1 MKLFECV
8 PNFSEGRDPA
18 RIAAI
23 ANAGRGIAG
32 VTLLDIES
40 NPDHNRCVIS
50 LVGEADPLLEAVIGM
65 MRVAVSTIDLN
76 HHKGEHPRMG
86 AVDVVPFVPLGEATM
101 PEAIRL
107 AERLAQRVWTELQLP
122 VYLYGQ
128 VARRAERADLAVV
141 RRGEF
146 EGIRDSIATDPAR
159 APDLGNA
166 AVHPTAGIVAIGA
179 RPILIAYN
187 AYLSTSDVAIAKKVA
202 KSVRA
207 RDGGLA
213 EVKALGFDI
222 EERKQAQVSMNLTD
236 HRRTPIHR
244 ALELVRRE
252 AQRYGVQVT
261 DSEIVGLVPEDA
273 LFDSAEYYLQ
283 LNQFDRATILE
294 RKVRAAVTTGSSV
307 GPGPG
312 GFADRTIREFS
323 DQVAARTPT
332 PGGGSVAGVTAALGA
347 ALGEMVLSYS
357 QPAGATVEIGHG
369 LRARLSEARA
379 RLFELADA
387 DSKAY
392 DEVGAARRSL
402 KERPDDPARK
412 EAWRVALERAAEVPL
427 STASMAQELIGAL
440 SEVRSQTKPALESD
454 LVSALALLAAA
465 RDSALANVAINVPD
479 LKAAGGATERFE
491 HALARLRSGGAP

>member
-1 MKLFECV
+1 
-8 PNFSEGRDPA
+8 
-18 RIAAI
+18 
-23 ANAGRGIAG
+23 
-32 VTLLDIES
+32 
-40 NPDHNRCVIS
+40 
-50 LVGEADPLLEAVIGM
+50 
-65 MRVAVSTIDLN
+65 
-76 HHKGEHPRMG
+76 
-86 AVDVVPFVPLGEATM
+86 M

-107 AERLAQRVWTELQLP
+107 AERLAQRVWTDLQLP

-128 VARRAERADLAVV
+128 AARRPERSDLAVV

-159 APDLGNA
+159 APDLGNT

-273 LFDSAEYYLQ
+273 LFDSAEFYLQ

-294 RKVRAAVTTGSSV
+294 RKVRAAVATGPSGS
-307 GPGPG
+307 PGTA

-323 DQVAARTPT
+323 DRVAARTPT
-332 PGGGSVAGVTAALGA
+332 PAEGA
-347 ALGEMVLSYS
+347 SPG
-357 QPAGATVEIGHG
+357 
-369 LRARLSEARA
+369 
-379 RLFELADA
+379 
-387 DSKAY
+387 
-392 DEVGAARRSL
+392 
-402 KERPDDPARK
+402 
-412 EAWRVALERAAEVPL
+412 
-427 STASMAQELIGAL
+427 
-440 SEVRSQTKPALESD
+440 
-454 LVSALALLAAA
+454 
-465 RDSALANVAINVPD
+465 
-479 LKAAGGATERFE
+479 
-491 HALARLRSGGAP
+491 